1 LTDFSH
7 TLLLVIFLENK
18 RALAYASK
26 LNDSHAQS
34 IKDNIFRSVLMSI
47 MSLIDNILTRRSIR
61 RYETKDIPEEVL
73 RQILEAGR
81 QAPSAVNKQPIRFVI
96 VKDRDLLKNLC
107 DNVITRFVK
116 TAPVAVV
123 GCADVKSLL
132 TGKWAVVDA
141 TIAMQNMVIA
151 AWTLGVGSCWIG
163 ACNEEKVKEM
173 LKIPDKWKVVALI
186 TFGYPA
192 EQPKPR
198 KKKPFEELFSFNS
211 F

>member
-1 LTDFSH
+1 MS
-7 TLLLVIFLENK
+7 LLESI
-18 RALAYASK
+18 
-26 LNDSHAQS
+26 LNR
-34 IKDNIFRSVLMSI
+34 RSV
-47 MSLIDNILTRRSIR
+47 RK
-61 RYETKDIPEEVL
+61 YEDKEIQEDVL

-81 QAPSAVNKQPIRFVI
+81 QAPSAINRQPIRFVV
-96 VKDRDLLKNLC
+96 VKDPEIAKELSSDLFNRFIK
-107 DNVITRFVK
+107 DAPAVI
-116 TAPVAVV
+116 V
-123 GCADVKSLL
+123 GCADVNSLL

-163 ACNEEKVKEM
+163 AFDEKRVKEL
-173 LKIPDKWKVVALI
+173 LKIPEKWKVVALV
-186 TFGYPA
+186 TLGYPS

>member
-1 LTDFSH
+1 
-7 TLLLVIFLENK
+7 
-18 RALAYASK
+18 
-26 LNDSHAQS
+26 
-34 IKDNIFRSVLMSI
+34 
-47 MSLIDNILTRRSIR
+47 MSLIDGILTRRSIR

-73 RQILEAGR
+73 QKILEAGR
-81 QAPSAVNKQPIRFVI
+81 QAPSAANRQPIRFVI
-96 VKDRDLLKNLC
+96 VKDHDLLEKLC
-107 DNVITRFVK
+107 DTLITRFVK
-116 TAPVAVV
+116 YAPAAIV

-163 ACNEEKVKEM
+163 ACNEEKVKE
-173 LKIPDKWKVVALI
+173 LLGIPEKWKIVALI

-198 KKKPFEELFSFNS
+198 KKKPFEELFSFNR